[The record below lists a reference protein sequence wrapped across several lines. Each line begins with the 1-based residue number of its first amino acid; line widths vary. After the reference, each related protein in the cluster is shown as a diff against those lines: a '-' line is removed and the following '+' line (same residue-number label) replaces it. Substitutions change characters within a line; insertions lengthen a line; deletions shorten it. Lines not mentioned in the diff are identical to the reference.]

1 MATTTSLNIAF
12 IGGGNMASAL
22 IAGLLAKG
30 QPSSLLHVVET
41 DAEKLA
47 DFEAQ
52 GLNTYNASNIDD
64 TKHAIEKADV
74 VVLAVKPQ
82 VIKDVL
88 LPVKDSW
95 GEQVVISITAGIGTD
110 SLAEWLGP
118 QVKLVRAMP
127 NTPCDDSNGCHRLV
141 RDSSGQRGAA
151 ATCAASDVRGRTG
164 VMGR

>member
-52 GLNTYNASNIDD
+52 GLNTYDASNVDN

-74 VVLAVKPQ
+74 VVLAANRRSLKMYYCQSKTAGASKWLFQLPQ
-82 VIKDVL
+82 GL
-88 LPVKDSW
+88 LP
-95 GEQVVISITAGIGTD
+95 TA
-110 SLAEWLGP
+110 
-118 QVKLVRAMP
+118 
-127 NTPCDDSNGCHRLV
+127 
-141 RDSSGQRGAA
+141 
-151 ATCAASDVRGRTG
+151 
-164 VMGR
+164 

>member
-30 QPSSLLHVVET
+30 QPPSLLHVVET

-47 DFEAQ
+47 DFQAQ
-52 GLNTYNASNIDD
+52 GLNTYDASNIDD

-88 LPVKDSW
+88 
-95 GEQVVISITAGIGTD
+95 
-110 SLAEWLGP
+110 SLI
-118 QVKLVRAMP
+118 
-127 NTPCDDSNGCHRLV
+127 HI
-141 RDSSGQRGAA
+141 
-151 ATCAASDVRGRTG
+151 
-164 VMGR
+164 